1 MACMVHANKIVAAL
15 FRTVF
20 SRVELFRGSTVE
32 NKARG
37 YDFFTVYISWEIKV
51 LRCRSLSYHWCRT
64 TTNRNALMGT
74 WGTSET
80 PKLFWQNTRW
90 HFSDALP
97 FLSRKS
103 RHFSDLLISVKLNI
117 KWHLNVIGFTWQL
130 WCHTHC

>member
-1 MACMVHANKIVAAL
+1 MVHADKIVAAL
-15 FRTVF
+15 FRTVVSIF
-20 SRVELFRGSTVE
+20 WGRTVPRQYSWKQSTWLW
-32 NKARG
+32 
-37 YDFFTVYISWEIKV
+37 FFTVYISWEIKV

-74 WGTSET
+74 WGTTET
-80 PKLFWQNTRW
+80 SKLFWQNTRG